1 MALKRIQEFSKNVA
15 VHQQLGDNPNTDDN
29 LSASELKATFDR
41 PAEDIKEY
49 VNGTLVPAIQELEE
63 YGDSVSADLSDKGKE
78 ITEIKQAVIGAQG
91 SANQAAFNAAQ
102 AAGMAEEAASASR
115 DASAAASAAQTAAE
129 TASTDAS
136 MAASDAEAATQ
147 AASAAQAAAD
157 QANANAERAA
167 ERAKQAEAAAASAAT
182 EASKA
187 VKKSGDSM
195 SGPLS
200 MEGNKLTGLP
210 DPSNDGDAV
219 SKGYLNTELS
229 RIQGAPGPYYTPTV
243 TNPTPG
249 LLHIEFGKSLTSM
262 PDIPGVDVSLPSGE
276 AGDDG
281 GYYIPKI
288 SQTGINTMQMGFDP
302 SKPGM
307 TSVQPRQI
315 VLPKGDPGQNG
326 APGADGAPGPA
337 GPAGDQGPQGP
348 KGDKG
353 DPGSAAIGLGGCN
366 SAASAVNKEISIF
379 TDDFKPTPSAIV
391 TVAFNV
397 ENTADNP
404 SMVIN
409 NRSYGVI
416 DCRNGNP
423 VKAAAMRGQAH
434 TYVLDAQNGVAF
446 LVNPSDEAASG
457 ASDAVESV
465 NGQTG
470 AVKVPVPGCG
480 TCASEASSKEKEV
493 GSLSAGFDPTASGAV
508 LTVKFENPGNT
519 VNGASLTVA
528 NKSYPIV
535 DSRTYALARADA
547 LAKKVH
553 HFVLIPGTAI
563 LLDPSTTASSA
574 TLDKT
579 LTQEGSAADAKAA
592 GDAIKNLREFLQG
605 DVELT
610 SLNLTSGL
618 TTDADINVDFG
629 GNRLRGVNDPVEDT
643 DAASKGYVDEQIANI
658 SNDGNAAPSAGV
670 CTTAANVAAK
680 VEQGYI
686 TSPIVGG
693 SIVTVE
699 FTHDNTAKNPT
710 LDVNG
715 VVGAIVY
722 RSMSAIDPASLTKG
736 IHQFVCLENYNK
748 WMMLDALEWEEIA
761 NITVEADV
769 QVVAI
774 SKDKDNK
781 PFGLRKAKIMVSAV
795 GSETNTKSAN
805 GELRV
810 NGITYYYSPNLPV
823 VGAETS
829 RFIASSLEAITDG
842 LIWHDSSS
850 NNNNTYQTTG
860 TRHTGWI
867 ATVESTLRNFAFSAV
882 GGMVIGAG
890 TNIKI
895 MGVRA

>member
-78 ITEIKQAVIGAQG
+78 ITKIKQAVIGAQG
-91 SANQAAFNAAQ
+91 SANQAASNAAQ

-315 VLPKGDPGQNG
+315 VLPKGDPGQDGVSPTISITTITGGHRLTITDAEGPKSADILDG
-326 APGADGAPGPA
+326 ATPALQIGTVTTLPAGSPATAEITGTAANPVLSFGLPRGADATG
-337 GPAGDQGPQGP
+337 
-348 KGDKG
+348 
-353 DPGSAAIGLGGCN
+353 GSAGVTTINGL
-366 SAASAVNKEISIF
+366 
-379 TDDFKPTPSAIV
+379 D
-391 TVAFNV
+391 
-397 ENTADNP
+397 
-404 SMVIN
+404 
-409 NRSYGVI
+409 
-416 DCRNGNP
+416 
-423 VKAAAMRGQAH
+423 
-434 TYVLDAQNGVAF
+434 
-446 LVNPSDEAASG
+446 
-457 ASDAVESV
+457 
-465 NGQTG
+465 G
-470 AVKVPVPGCG
+470 AVKLPV
-480 TCASEASSKEKEV
+480 S
-493 GSLSAGFDPTASGAV
+493 GSCICNSNAADKRKVLTVVTAGFDPSADGAILAVQFKSPGNTASGPE
-508 LTVKFENPGNT
+508 LQIGQTVYTILHPGNLT
-519 VNGASLTVA
+519 PPAASALK
-528 NKSYPIV
+528 KS
-535 DSRTYALARADA
+535 
-547 LAKKVH
+547 VH
-553 HFVLIPGTAI
+553 HFSMRGSTRAAI
-563 LLDPSTTASSA
+563 LLDPYVAPSTVNVDA
-574 TLDKT
+574 T
-579 LTQEGSAADAKAA
+579 LTQSGQAADAKAVGTA
-592 GDAIKNLREFLQG
+592 LATR
-605 DVELT
+605 V
-610 SLNLTSGL
+610 
-618 TTDADINVDFG
+618 
-629 GNRLRGVNDPVEDT
+629 P
-643 DAASKGYVDEQIANI
+643 
-658 SNDGNAAPSAGV
+658 AAPLESDAGKV
-670 CTTAANVAAK
+670 ATVGSDGIPRWETLPAVGSLFGLCSTAAYDPSKKATSVAGA
-680 VEQGYI
+680 
-686 TSPIVGG
+686 IVGG
-693 SIVTVE
+693 AIITVE
-699 FTHDNTAKNPT
+699 FTNANEAENPT
-710 LDVNG
+710 LTANG
-715 VVGAIVY
+715 VTGAIVG
-722 RSMSAIDPASLTKG
+722 RTLDPISATSLTAG
-736 IHQFVCLENYNK
+736 VHRFVCLNNYNK
-748 WMMLDALEWEEIA
+748 WMMLDAPDELKYIGEYTLAEDVGVWEIA
-761 NITVEADV
+761 SDLSGAPLQLKKMYFELHIQPAQVNIDNNISNTHARMTVPTWANAYGV
-769 QVVAI
+769 NTCV
-774 SKDKDNK
+774 SGY
-781 PFGLRKAKIMVSAV
+781 PMLRKTAYKENPGWGQLWEIRTLNGRNVVFRRSKGASCAATVSAGEAAGPGHITGLGLSSLDPTKAQFGAGSTVKIWGAKI
-795 GSETNTKSAN
+795 
-805 GELRV
+805 
-810 NGITYYYSPNLPV
+810 
-823 VGAETS
+823 
-829 RFIASSLEAITDG
+829 
-842 LIWHDSSS
+842 
-850 NNNNTYQTTG
+850 
-860 TRHTGWI
+860 
-867 ATVESTLRNFAFSAV
+867 
-882 GGMVIGAG
+882 
-890 TNIKI
+890 
-895 MGVRA
+895 

>member
-315 VLPKGDPGQNG
+315 VLPKGDPGQDGVSPTISITTITGGHRLTITDAEGPKSADILDG
-326 APGADGAPGPA
+326 ATPALQIGTVTTLPAGSPATAEITGTAANPVLSFGLPRGADATG
-337 GPAGDQGPQGP
+337 
-348 KGDKG
+348 
-353 DPGSAAIGLGGCN
+353 GSAGVTTINGL
-366 SAASAVNKEISIF
+366 
-379 TDDFKPTPSAIV
+379 D
-391 TVAFNV
+391 
-397 ENTADNP
+397 
-404 SMVIN
+404 
-409 NRSYGVI
+409 
-416 DCRNGNP
+416 
-423 VKAAAMRGQAH
+423 
-434 TYVLDAQNGVAF
+434 
-446 LVNPSDEAASG
+446 
-457 ASDAVESV
+457 
-465 NGQTG
+465 G
-470 AVKVPVPGCG
+470 AVKLPV
-480 TCASEASSKEKEV
+480 S
-493 GSLSAGFDPTASGAV
+493 GSCICNSNAADKRKVLTVVTAGFDPSADGAILAVQFKSPGNTASGPE
-508 LTVKFENPGNT
+508 LQIGQTVYTILHPGNLT
-519 VNGASLTVA
+519 PPAASALK
-528 NKSYPIV
+528 KS
-535 DSRTYALARADA
+535 
-547 LAKKVH
+547 VH
-553 HFVLIPGTAI
+553 HFSMRGSTRAAI
-563 LLDPSTTASSA
+563 LLDPYVAPSTVNVDA
-574 TLDKT
+574 T
-579 LTQEGSAADAKAA
+579 LTQSGQAADAKAVGTA
-592 GDAIKNLREFLQG
+592 LATR
-605 DVELT
+605 V
-610 SLNLTSGL
+610 
-618 TTDADINVDFG
+618 
-629 GNRLRGVNDPVEDT
+629 P
-643 DAASKGYVDEQIANI
+643 
-658 SNDGNAAPSAGV
+658 AAPLESDAGKV
-670 CTTAANVAAK
+670 ATVGSDGIPRWETLPAVGSLFGLCSTAAYDPSKKA
-680 VEQGYI
+680 
-686 TSPIVGG
+686 TSVDGDIVGG
-693 SIVTVE
+693 TIITVE
-699 FTHDNTAKNPT
+699 FVNANEAENPT
-710 LDVNG
+710 LTANG
-715 VVGAIVY
+715 VTGAIVG
-722 RSMSAIDPASLTKG
+722 RTLAPISATSLTAG
-736 IHQFVCLENYNK
+736 VHRFVCLSNYNK
-748 WMMLDALEWEEIA
+748 WMMLDAPDELEYIGEYTLAEDVGVWEIA
-761 NITVEADV
+761 SDLSGAPLQLKKMYFELHIQPAQVNIDNNISNTHARMTVPTWANAYGV
-769 QVVAI
+769 NTCV
-774 SKDKDNK
+774 SGY
-781 PFGLRKAKIMVSAV
+781 PMLRKTAYKENPGWGQLWEIRTLNGRNVVFRRSKGASCAATVSAGEAAGPGHITGLGLSSLDPTKAQFGAGSTVKIWGAKI
-795 GSETNTKSAN
+795 
-805 GELRV
+805 
-810 NGITYYYSPNLPV
+810 
-823 VGAETS
+823 
-829 RFIASSLEAITDG
+829 
-842 LIWHDSSS
+842 
-850 NNNNTYQTTG
+850 
-860 TRHTGWI
+860 
-867 ATVESTLRNFAFSAV
+867 
-882 GGMVIGAG
+882 
-890 TNIKI
+890 
-895 MGVRA
+895 

>member
-315 VLPKGDPGQNG
+315 VLPKGDPGQDGVSPTISITTITGGHRLTITDAEGPKSADILDG
-326 APGADGAPGPA
+326 ATPALQIGTVTTLPAGSPATAEITGTAANPVLSFGLPRGADATG
-337 GPAGDQGPQGP
+337 
-348 KGDKG
+348 
-353 DPGSAAIGLGGCN
+353 GSAGVTTINGL
-366 SAASAVNKEISIF
+366 
-379 TDDFKPTPSAIV
+379 D
-391 TVAFNV
+391 
-397 ENTADNP
+397 
-404 SMVIN
+404 
-409 NRSYGVI
+409 
-416 DCRNGNP
+416 
-423 VKAAAMRGQAH
+423 
-434 TYVLDAQNGVAF
+434 
-446 LVNPSDEAASG
+446 
-457 ASDAVESV
+457 
-465 NGQTG
+465 G
-470 AVKVPVPGCG
+470 AVKLPV
-480 TCASEASSKEKEV
+480 S
-493 GSLSAGFDPTASGAV
+493 GSCICNSNAADKRKVLTGVTAGFDPSADGAILAVQFKSPGNTASGPE
-508 LTVKFENPGNT
+508 LQIGQTVYTILHPGNLT
-519 VNGASLTVA
+519 PPAASALK
-528 NKSYPIV
+528 KS
-535 DSRTYALARADA
+535 
-547 LAKKVH
+547 VH
-553 HFVLIPGTAI
+553 HFSMRGSTRAAI
-563 LLDPSTTASSA
+563 LLDPYVAPSTVNVDA
-574 TLDKT
+574 T
-579 LTQEGSAADAKAA
+579 LTQSGQAADAKIVGSALATRVPAA
-592 GDAIKNLREFLQG
+592 PLDSDAGKVATVGSDGIPRWETLPAVG
-605 DVELT
+605 
-610 SLNLTSGL
+610 SL
-618 TTDADINVDFG
+618 FG
-629 GNRLRGVNDPVEDT
+629 RCST
-643 DAASKGYVDEQIANI
+643 AACDAAKKATYI
-658 SNDGNAAPSAGV
+658 DGSVAGG
-670 CTTAANVAAK
+670 T
-680 VEQGYI
+680 I
-686 TSPIVGG
+686 I
-693 SIVTVE
+693 TVE
-699 FTHDNTAKNPT
+699 FVNANEAENPT
-710 LDVNG
+710 LTANG
-715 VVGAIVY
+715 VTGAIVG
-722 RSMSAIDPASLTKG
+722 RTLAPISATSLTAG
-736 IHQFVCLENYNK
+736 VHRFVCLSNYNK

-805 GELRV
+805 GELSV

>member
-315 VLPKGDPGQNG
+315 VLPKGDPGQDGVSPTISITTITGGHRLTITDAEGPKSADILDG
-326 APGADGAPGPA
+326 ATPALQIGTVATLPAGSPATAEITGTAANPVLSFGLPRGADATG
-337 GPAGDQGPQGP
+337 
-348 KGDKG
+348 
-353 DPGSAAIGLGGCN
+353 GSAGVTTINGL
-366 SAASAVNKEISIF
+366 
-379 TDDFKPTPSAIV
+379 D
-391 TVAFNV
+391 
-397 ENTADNP
+397 
-404 SMVIN
+404 
-409 NRSYGVI
+409 
-416 DCRNGNP
+416 
-423 VKAAAMRGQAH
+423 
-434 TYVLDAQNGVAF
+434 
-446 LVNPSDEAASG
+446 
-457 ASDAVESV
+457 
-465 NGQTG
+465 G
-470 AVKVPVPGCG
+470 AVKLPV
-480 TCASEASSKEKEV
+480 S
-493 GSLSAGFDPTASGAV
+493 GSCICNSNAADKRKVLTVVTAGFDPSADGAILAV
-508 LTVKFENPGNT
+508 QFKSPGNT
-519 VNGASLTVA
+519 ANGPELQIGQTVYTILHPGNLTPPAASALK
-528 NKSYPIV
+528 KS
-535 DSRTYALARADA
+535 
-547 LAKKVH
+547 VH
-553 HFVLIPGTAI
+553 HFSMRGSTRAAI
-563 LLDPSTTASSA
+563 LLDPYVAPSTVNVDA
-574 TLDKT
+574 T
-579 LTQEGSAADAKAA
+579 LTQSGQAADAKAVGTA
-592 GDAIKNLREFLQG
+592 LATR
-605 DVELT
+605 V
-610 SLNLTSGL
+610 
-618 TTDADINVDFG
+618 
-629 GNRLRGVNDPVEDT
+629 P
-643 DAASKGYVDEQIANI
+643 
-658 SNDGNAAPSAGV
+658 AAPLESDAGKV
-670 CTTAANVAAK
+670 ATVGSDGIPRWETLPAVGSLFGLCSTAAYDPSKKA
-680 VEQGYI
+680 
-686 TSPIVGG
+686 TSVDGDIVGG
-693 SIVTVE
+693 AIITVE
-699 FTHDNTAKNPT
+699 FTNANEAENPT
-710 LDVNG
+710 LTANG
-715 VVGAIVY
+715 VTGAIVG
-722 RSMSAIDPASLTKG
+722 RTLDPISATSLTAG
-736 IHQFVCLENYNK
+736 VHRFVCLNNYNK
-748 WMMLDALEWEEIA
+748 WMMLDAPDELKYIGEYTLAEDVGVWEIA
-761 NITVEADV
+761 SDLSGAPLQLKKMYFELHIQPAQVNIDNNISNTHARMTVPTWANAYGV
-769 QVVAI
+769 NTCV
-774 SKDKDNK
+774 SGY
-781 PFGLRKAKIMVSAV
+781 PMLRKTAYKENPGWGQLWEIRTLNGRNVVFRRSKGASCAATVSAGEAAGPGHITGLGLSSLDPTKAQFGAGSTVKIWGAKI
-795 GSETNTKSAN
+795 
-805 GELRV
+805 
-810 NGITYYYSPNLPV
+810 
-823 VGAETS
+823 
-829 RFIASSLEAITDG
+829 
-842 LIWHDSSS
+842 
-850 NNNNTYQTTG
+850 
-860 TRHTGWI
+860 
-867 ATVESTLRNFAFSAV
+867 
-882 GGMVIGAG
+882 
-890 TNIKI
+890 
-895 MGVRA
+895 

>member
-78 ITEIKQAVIGAQG
+78 ITKIKQAVIGAQG

-315 VLPKGDPGQNG
+315 VLPKGDPGQDGVSPTISITTITGGHRLTITDAEGPKSADILDG
-326 APGADGAPGPA
+326 ATPALQIGTVTTLPAGSPATAEITGTAANPVLSFGLPRGADATG
-337 GPAGDQGPQGP
+337 
-348 KGDKG
+348 
-353 DPGSAAIGLGGCN
+353 GSAGVTTINGL
-366 SAASAVNKEISIF
+366 
-379 TDDFKPTPSAIV
+379 D
-391 TVAFNV
+391 
-397 ENTADNP
+397 
-404 SMVIN
+404 
-409 NRSYGVI
+409 
-416 DCRNGNP
+416 
-423 VKAAAMRGQAH
+423 
-434 TYVLDAQNGVAF
+434 
-446 LVNPSDEAASG
+446 
-457 ASDAVESV
+457 
-465 NGQTG
+465 G
-470 AVKVPVPGCG
+470 AVKLPV
-480 TCASEASSKEKEV
+480 S
-493 GSLSAGFDPTASGAV
+493 GSCICNSNAADKRKVLTVVTAGFDPSADGAILAVQFKSPGNTASGPE
-508 LTVKFENPGNT
+508 LQIGQTVYTILHPGNLT
-519 VNGASLTVA
+519 PPAASALK
-528 NKSYPIV
+528 KS
-535 DSRTYALARADA
+535 
-547 LAKKVH
+547 VH
-553 HFVLIPGTAI
+553 HFSMRGSTRAAI
-563 LLDPSTTASSA
+563 LLDPYVAPSTVNVDA
-574 TLDKT
+574 T
-579 LTQEGSAADAKAA
+579 LTQSGQAADAKAVGTA
-592 GDAIKNLREFLQG
+592 LATR
-605 DVELT
+605 V
-610 SLNLTSGL
+610 
-618 TTDADINVDFG
+618 
-629 GNRLRGVNDPVEDT
+629 P
-643 DAASKGYVDEQIANI
+643 
-658 SNDGNAAPSAGV
+658 AAPLESDAGKV
-670 CTTAANVAAK
+670 ATVGSDGIPRWETLPAVGSLFGLCSTAAYDPSKKATFVD
-680 VEQGYI
+680 GG
-686 TSPIVGG
+686 IVGG
-693 SIVTVE
+693 AIITVE
-699 FTHDNTAKNPT
+699 FTNANEAENPT
-710 LDVNG
+710 LTANG
-715 VVGAIVY
+715 VTGAIVG
-722 RSMSAIDPASLTKG
+722 RTLDPISATSLTAG
-736 IHQFVCLENYNK
+736 VHRFVCLNNYNK
-748 WMMLDALEWEEIA
+748 WMMLDAPDELKYIGEYTLAEDVGVWEIA
-761 NITVEADV
+761 SDLSGAPLQLKKMYFELHIQPAQVNIDNNISNTHARMTVPTWANAYGV
-769 QVVAI
+769 NTCV
-774 SKDKDNK
+774 SGY
-781 PFGLRKAKIMVSAV
+781 PMLRKTAYKENPGWGQLWEIRTLNGRNVVFRRSKGASCAATVSAGEAAGPGHITGLGLSSLDPTKAQFGAGSTVKIWGAKI
-795 GSETNTKSAN
+795 
-805 GELRV
+805 
-810 NGITYYYSPNLPV
+810 
-823 VGAETS
+823 
-829 RFIASSLEAITDG
+829 
-842 LIWHDSSS
+842 
-850 NNNNTYQTTG
+850 
-860 TRHTGWI
+860 
-867 ATVESTLRNFAFSAV
+867 
-882 GGMVIGAG
+882 
-890 TNIKI
+890 
-895 MGVRA
+895 

>member
-115 DASAAASAAQTAAE
+115 DASAAASAAQTAAK

-315 VLPKGDPGQNG
+315 VLPKGAPGQDGVSPTISITTITGGHRLTITDAEGPKSADILDG
-326 APGADGAPGPA
+326 ATPALQIGTVTTLPAGSPATAEITGTAANPVLSFGLPRGADATG
-337 GPAGDQGPQGP
+337 
-348 KGDKG
+348 
-353 DPGSAAIGLGGCN
+353 GSAGVTTINGL
-366 SAASAVNKEISIF
+366 
-379 TDDFKPTPSAIV
+379 D
-391 TVAFNV
+391 
-397 ENTADNP
+397 
-404 SMVIN
+404 
-409 NRSYGVI
+409 
-416 DCRNGNP
+416 
-423 VKAAAMRGQAH
+423 
-434 TYVLDAQNGVAF
+434 
-446 LVNPSDEAASG
+446 
-457 ASDAVESV
+457 
-465 NGQTG
+465 G
-470 AVKVPVPGCG
+470 AVKLPV
-480 TCASEASSKEKEV
+480 S
-493 GSLSAGFDPTASGAV
+493 GSCICNSNAADKRKVLTVVTAGFDPSADGAILAVQFKSPGNTASGPE
-508 LTVKFENPGNT
+508 LQIGQTVYTILHPGNLT
-519 VNGASLTVA
+519 PPAASALK
-528 NKSYPIV
+528 KS
-535 DSRTYALARADA
+535 
-547 LAKKVH
+547 VH
-553 HFVLIPGTAI
+553 HFSMQGSTRAAI
-563 LLDPSTTASSA
+563 LLDPYVAPSTVNVDA
-574 TLDKT
+574 T
-579 LTQEGSAADAKAA
+579 LTQSGQAADAKAVGTA
-592 GDAIKNLREFLQG
+592 LATR
-605 DVELT
+605 V
-610 SLNLTSGL
+610 
-618 TTDADINVDFG
+618 
-629 GNRLRGVNDPVEDT
+629 P
-643 DAASKGYVDEQIANI
+643 
-658 SNDGNAAPSAGV
+658 AAPLESDAGKV
-670 CTTAANVAAK
+670 ATVGSDGIPRWETLPAVGSLFGLCSTAANDPSKKATFVAGA
-680 VEQGYI
+680 
-686 TSPIVGG
+686 IVGG
-693 SIVTVE
+693 AIITVE
-699 FTHDNTAKNPT
+699 FTNANEAENPT
-710 LDVNG
+710 LTANG
-715 VVGAIVY
+715 VTGAIVG
-722 RSMSAIDPASLTKG
+722 RTLDPISATSLTAG
-736 IHQFVCLENYNK
+736 VHRFVCLNNYNK
-748 WMMLDALEWEEIA
+748 WMMLDAPDELKYIGEYTLAEDVGVWEIA
-761 NITVEADV
+761 SDLSGAPLQLKKMYFELHIQPAQVNIDNNISNTHARMTVPTWANAYGV
-769 QVVAI
+769 NTCV
-774 SKDKDNK
+774 SGY
-781 PFGLRKAKIMVSAV
+781 PMLRKTAYKENPGWGQLWEIRTLNGRDVVFRRSKGASCAATVSAGEAAGPGHITGLGLSSLDPTKAQFGAGSTVKIWGAKI
-795 GSETNTKSAN
+795 
-805 GELRV
+805 
-810 NGITYYYSPNLPV
+810 
-823 VGAETS
+823 
-829 RFIASSLEAITDG
+829 
-842 LIWHDSSS
+842 
-850 NNNNTYQTTG
+850 
-860 TRHTGWI
+860 
-867 ATVESTLRNFAFSAV
+867 
-882 GGMVIGAG
+882 
-890 TNIKI
+890 
-895 MGVRA
+895 

>member
-91 SANQAAFNAAQ
+91 SANQAAFNAAR

-315 VLPKGDPGQNG
+315 VLPKGDPGQDGVSPTISITTITGGHRLTITDAEGPKSADILDG
-326 APGADGAPGPA
+326 ATPALQIGTVTTLPAGSPATAEITGTAANPVLSFGLPRGADATG
-337 GPAGDQGPQGP
+337 
-348 KGDKG
+348 
-353 DPGSAAIGLGGCN
+353 GSAGVTTINGL
-366 SAASAVNKEISIF
+366 
-379 TDDFKPTPSAIV
+379 D
-391 TVAFNV
+391 
-397 ENTADNP
+397 
-404 SMVIN
+404 
-409 NRSYGVI
+409 
-416 DCRNGNP
+416 
-423 VKAAAMRGQAH
+423 
-434 TYVLDAQNGVAF
+434 
-446 LVNPSDEAASG
+446 
-457 ASDAVESV
+457 
-465 NGQTG
+465 G
-470 AVKVPVPGCG
+470 AVKLPV
-480 TCASEASSKEKEV
+480 S
-493 GSLSAGFDPTASGAV
+493 GSCICNSNAADKLKVLTGVTAGFDPSADGAILAVQFKSPGNTASGPE
-508 LTVKFENPGNT
+508 LQIGQTVYTILHPGNLAPPA
-519 VNGASLTVA
+519 ASALK
-528 NKSYPIV
+528 KS
-535 DSRTYALARADA
+535 
-547 LAKKVH
+547 VH
-553 HFVLIPGTAI
+553 HFSMRGSTRTAI
-563 LLDPSTTASSA
+563 LLDPYVAPSTVNVDA
-574 TLDKT
+574 T
-579 LTQEGSAADAKAA
+579 LTQSGQAADAKIVGSALATRVPAA
-592 GDAIKNLREFLQG
+592 PLDSDAGKVATVGSDGIPRWETLPAVG
-605 DVELT
+605 
-610 SLNLTSGL
+610 SLLGRCST
-618 TTDADINVDFG
+618 AAC
-629 GNRLRGVNDPVEDT
+629 
-643 DAASKGYVDEQIANI
+643 DAAKKATYI
-658 SNDGNAAPSAGV
+658 DGSVAGG
-670 CTTAANVAAK
+670 T
-680 VEQGYI
+680 I
-686 TSPIVGG
+686 I
-693 SIVTVE
+693 TVE
-699 FTHDNTAKNPT
+699 FVNANEAENPT
-710 LDVNG
+710 LTANG
-715 VVGAIVY
+715 VTGAIVG
-722 RSMSAIDPASLTKG
+722 RTLAPISATSLTAG
-736 IHQFVCLENYNK
+736 VHRFVCLSNYNK
-748 WMMLDALEWEEIA
+748 WMMLDAPDELEYIGEYTLAEDVGVWEIA
-761 NITVEADV
+761 SDLSGAPLQLKKMYFELHIQPAQVNIDNNISNTHARMTVPTWANAYGV
-769 QVVAI
+769 NTCV
-774 SKDKDNK
+774 SGY
-781 PFGLRKAKIMVSAV
+781 PMLRKTAYKENPGWGQLWEIRTLNGRNVVFRRSKGTSCAATVSAGEAAGPGHITGLGLSSLDPTKAQFGAGSTVKIWGAKI
-795 GSETNTKSAN
+795 
-805 GELRV
+805 
-810 NGITYYYSPNLPV
+810 
-823 VGAETS
+823 
-829 RFIASSLEAITDG
+829 
-842 LIWHDSSS
+842 
-850 NNNNTYQTTG
+850 
-860 TRHTGWI
+860 
-867 ATVESTLRNFAFSAV
+867 
-882 GGMVIGAG
+882 
-890 TNIKI
+890 
-895 MGVRA
+895 

>member
-78 ITEIKQAVIGAQG
+78 ITKIKQAVIGAQG
-91 SANQAAFNAAQ
+91 SANQAASNAAQ

-315 VLPKGDPGQNG
+315 VLPKGDPGQDGVSPTISITTITGGHRLTITDAEGPKSADILDG
-326 APGADGAPGPA
+326 ATPALQIGTVTTLPAGSPATAEITGTAANPVLSFGLPRGADATG
-337 GPAGDQGPQGP
+337 
-348 KGDKG
+348 
-353 DPGSAAIGLGGCN
+353 GSAGVTTINGL
-366 SAASAVNKEISIF
+366 
-379 TDDFKPTPSAIV
+379 D
-391 TVAFNV
+391 
-397 ENTADNP
+397 
-404 SMVIN
+404 
-409 NRSYGVI
+409 
-416 DCRNGNP
+416 
-423 VKAAAMRGQAH
+423 
-434 TYVLDAQNGVAF
+434 
-446 LVNPSDEAASG
+446 
-457 ASDAVESV
+457 
-465 NGQTG
+465 G
-470 AVKVPVPGCG
+470 AVKLPV
-480 TCASEASSKEKEV
+480 S
-493 GSLSAGFDPTASGAV
+493 GSCICNSNAADKRKVLTVVTAGFDPSADGAILAVQFKSPGNTASGPE
-508 LTVKFENPGNT
+508 LQIGQTVYTILHPGNLT
-519 VNGASLTVA
+519 PPAASALK
-528 NKSYPIV
+528 KS
-535 DSRTYALARADA
+535 
-547 LAKKVH
+547 VH
-553 HFVLIPGTAI
+553 HFSMRGSPRAAI
-563 LLDPSTTASSA
+563 LLDPYVAPSTVNVDA
-574 TLDKT
+574 T
-579 LTQEGSAADAKAA
+579 LTQSGQAADAKAVGTA
-592 GDAIKNLREFLQG
+592 LATR
-605 DVELT
+605 V
-610 SLNLTSGL
+610 
-618 TTDADINVDFG
+618 
-629 GNRLRGVNDPVEDT
+629 P
-643 DAASKGYVDEQIANI
+643 
-658 SNDGNAAPSAGV
+658 AAPLESDAGKV
-670 CTTAANVAAK
+670 ATVGSDGIPRWETLPAVGSLFGLCSTAAYDPSKKA
-680 VEQGYI
+680 
-686 TSPIVGG
+686 TSVDGDIVGG
-693 SIVTVE
+693 TIITVE
-699 FTHDNTAKNPT
+699 FVNANEAENPT
-710 LDVNG
+710 LTANG
-715 VVGAIVY
+715 VTGAIVG
-722 RSMSAIDPASLTKG
+722 RTLAPISATSLTAG
-736 IHQFVCLENYNK
+736 VHRFVCLSNYNK
-748 WMMLDALEWEEIA
+748 WMMLDAPDELEYIGEYTLAEDVGVWEIA
-761 NITVEADV
+761 SDLSGAPLQLKKMYFELHIQPAQVNIDNNISNTHARMTVPTWANAYGV
-769 QVVAI
+769 NTCV
-774 SKDKDNK
+774 SGY
-781 PFGLRKAKIMVSAV
+781 PMLRKTAYKENPGWGQLWEIRTLNGRNVVFRRSKGASCAATVSAGEAAGPGHITGLGLSSLDPTKAQFGAGSTVKIWGAKI
-795 GSETNTKSAN
+795 
-805 GELRV
+805 
-810 NGITYYYSPNLPV
+810 
-823 VGAETS
+823 
-829 RFIASSLEAITDG
+829 
-842 LIWHDSSS
+842 
-850 NNNNTYQTTG
+850 
-860 TRHTGWI
+860 
-867 ATVESTLRNFAFSAV
+867 
-882 GGMVIGAG
+882 
-890 TNIKI
+890 
-895 MGVRA
+895 